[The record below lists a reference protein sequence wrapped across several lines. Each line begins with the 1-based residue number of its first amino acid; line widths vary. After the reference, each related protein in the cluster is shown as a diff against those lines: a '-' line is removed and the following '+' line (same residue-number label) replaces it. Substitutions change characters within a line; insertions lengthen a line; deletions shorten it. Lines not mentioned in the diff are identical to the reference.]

1 MFKHVEKIRFIHHH
15 DTLNDLNDLKTYWI
29 HCIYMLLLFMF
40 CLKGLRSQG
49 GFFHVVDG
57 TGKLPGSWGATF
69 SSFQFDPQR
78 RWLTASSWE
87 PDVRC
92 EVEQGMQGTL
102 AERPAKL
109 RLSGLRDWLD
119 LCWILISVEYFPH
132 KQLRGGFWRKKLP
145 APIEFLDMWD
155 FFISEFISFHF
166 SYLLLQW
173 VVSSG
178 AAWMQATCVE
188 LADSNSRRMNVII
201 GHALDRASKTATLQH
216 RFKFWSCNAI
226 FEHYF
231 KFSSLKKTGRNFQPA
246 GNTILWYVKVELGS
260 KSVHGVLLVVPWKN
274 SSVWSCS

>member
-119 LCWILISVEYFPH
+119 LCWILISVECFPH
-132 KQLRGGFWRKKLP
+132 KQLRG
-145 APIEFLDMWD
+145 
-155 FFISEFISFHF
+155 SEEK
-166 SYLLLQW
+166 SYRLQ
-173 VVSSG
+173 
-178 AAWMQATCVE
+178 
-188 LADSNSRRMNVII
+188 
-201 GHALDRASKTATLQH
+201 
-216 RFKFWSCNAI
+216 
-226 FEHYF
+226 
-231 KFSSLKKTGRNFQPA
+231 
-246 GNTILWYVKVELGS
+246 
-260 KSVHGVLLVVPWKN
+260 
-274 SSVWSCS
+274 